1 MKERVDSIELQMA
14 LIQQELVSMRGSTQD
29 LPQWLKSA
37 AISMLGAIFL
47 QTVTAVWWA
56 SEITTTQNNIKE
68 EVYINSSFREEYPKT
83 QQDVMVKL
91 TEIQSENRHMK
102 EMLNDVKE
110 KLNFLD
116 QNHALISSKTLN
128 QNNK

>member
-29 LPQWLKSA
+29 LPQWLKTA

-47 QTVTAVWWA
+47 QTITAVWWA

-68 EVYINSSFREEYPKT
+68 EVYVNSSFREEYPKT

>member
-37 AISMLGAIFL
+37 AITMLGAIFL

-68 EVYINSSFREEYPKT
+68 EVCINSSFREEYPKT

>member
-47 QTVTAVWWA
+47 QTITAVWWA

>member
-37 AISMLGAIFL
+37 AITMLGAIFL

>member
-29 LPQWLKSA
+29 LPQWLKTA

>member
-29 LPQWLKSA
+29 LPQWLKNA

-47 QTVTAVWWA
+47 QTITAVWWA

>member
-29 LPQWLKSA
+29 LPQWLKTA
-37 AISMLGAIFL
+37 AISMLGAIFI
-47 QTVTAVWWA
+47 QTIAAVWWA

-68 EVYINSSFREEYPKT
+68 EVYVNSSFREEYPKT